1 MVVPFA
7 DSAAW
12 DWRISPPHPREP
24 LRKGLAKG
32 GVGGFYLIHLTSRE
46 KNWLLYS
53 TIYLLLSILFAPYCH
68 QNDGITPPLHTPA
81 QSNLLYIFFPLRR
94 IFLVGCCVIIC
105 WLAANL
111 HCRVFFII
119 FALLH
124 LTSKMMGQRP
134 PTRSKPHAPPL
145 SSFPTLTA
153 NTTLGWLLWLGHF
166 KATNEPFSLNF
177 WACVALR
184 PPNKPTNGG
193 AAKPD
198 HGRLAWD
205 HRRPCHHVVWV
216 PLTYPRRQ
224 RAKPLGGRAVAAH
237 VGCCVVCVLCW

>member
-24 LRKGLAKG
+24 LRKGLAEG
-32 GVGGFYLIHLTSRE
+32 GVGGFYLIHLTGRE

-53 TIYLLLSILFAPYCH
+53 TIYLLLSILFAPYCR

-81 QSNLLYIFFPLRR
+81 QSNLLYIFYSPTPNILGWLLCDYLLIGSQFTLPCF
-94 IFLVGCCVIIC
+94 FL
-105 WLAANL
+105 LFL
-111 HCRVFFII
+111 HCSIWRLKWWDSV
-119 FALLH
+119 
-124 LTSKMMGQRP
+124 P
-134 PTRSKPHAPPL
+134 PHAPNPTRL
-145 SSFPTLTA
+145 LYLPTLTA
-153 NTTLGWLLWLGHF
+153 NTTVGWLLWLGHF

-177 WACVALR
+177 WACVASR

-205 HRRPCHHVVWV
+205 HRRPRHHVVWV

>member
-1 MVVPFA
+1 M
-7 DSAAW
+7 
-12 DWRISPPHPREP
+12 
-24 LRKGLAKG
+24 GLANKPTPPPG
-32 GVGGFYLIHLTSRE
+32 ASTEGVGRGWCGRVLFNSPNRPRKKLITILNNIFTFIYFICT
-46 KNWLLYS
+46 LLPPKWWNNS
-53 TIYLLLSILFAPYCH
+53 PSAHSCPVE
-68 QNDGITPPLHTPA
+68 PPLHF
-81 QSNLLYIFFPLRR
+81 LFPYAEYSW
-94 IFLVGCCVIIC
+94 LVVV
-105 WLAANL
+105 WLFADWQPIYTA
-111 HCRVFFII
+111 VFFFII

-145 SSFPTLTA
+145 SFFPTLTVI
-153 NTTLGWLLWLGHF
+153 TTLGWLLWLGHF

-177 WACVALR
+177 WACVASR
-184 PPNKPTNGG
+184 SPNKPTNGG
-193 AAKPD
+193 AAKPY

-205 HRRPCHHVVWV
+205 HRRPRHHVVWV